1 MHTLPYQNYIFD
13 LYGTLV
19 DIHTDEDQPAAWAAL
34 ARFYSYYGARY
45 APDELRAAYLA
56 EVGRQTAG
64 REGLRR
70 DSHEAHPEIELA
82 GVFQAL
88 FQAKG
93 APADK
98 TLAVHAGQFFRAMT
112 TGYLRLYDGVPEMLA
127 MLRTKGGRLY
137 LLSNAQGHLHRPRD
151 AGAGPCGRLRRGLP
165 LVGLRLQKAGPA
177 LFPPAAGR
185 AAPGP
190 RPQHHGGQRP
200 RLRRRRGQGR
210 RPGRALRP
218 LEPLP
223 PPARCPRPLSSC
235 PKWTSPR
242 MGAILAGEVQPA

>member
-45 APDELRAAYLA
+45 APDELHAAYLA

-82 GVFQAL
+82 GNDPVCDA
-88 FQAKG
+88 AG
-93 APADK
+93 AREAGLDVLYVHSNLSPAGPLPEA
-98 TLAVHAGQFFRAMT
+98 TFVL
-112 TGYLRLYDGVPEMLA
+112 PEM
-127 MLRTKGGRLY
+127 
-137 LLSNAQGHLHRPRD
+137 D
-151 AGAGPCGRLRRGLP
+151 I
-165 LVGLRLQKAGPA
+165 
-177 LFPPAAGR
+177 
-185 AAPGP
+185 
-190 RPQHHGGQRP
+190 
-200 RLRRRRGQGR
+200 
-210 RPGRALRP
+210 
-218 LEPLP
+218 
-223 PPARCPRPLSSC
+223 
-235 PKWTSPR
+235 PR